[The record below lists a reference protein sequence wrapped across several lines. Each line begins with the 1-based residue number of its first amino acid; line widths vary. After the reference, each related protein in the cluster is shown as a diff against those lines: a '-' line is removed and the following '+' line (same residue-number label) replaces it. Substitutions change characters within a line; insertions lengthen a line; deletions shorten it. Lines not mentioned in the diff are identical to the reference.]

1 MEGKFPKYYTELEAT
16 SSEQLDL
23 LCRYLGNDSSKQ
35 AASLRAANFHDENG
49 AVQKIWDR
57 LDMRYGAPEL
67 LVSSIR
73 ERLDK
78 FPKILPKDTDK
89 LYELSDLVS
98 EISSLKDSDK
108 YKSILSFFDS
118 SVSVNI
124 IVNKLPAFMQNKWTD
139 RALKYKKDYGVV
151 YPPFSLLDEFIKNMA
166 ERMNDPSFNFDPS
179 STRSPSATYTPRKY
193 SASSMH
199 SDRKVNFISR
209 KTVANDIIMCPLHGE
224 SSKHS
229 LKDCNIFLK
238 SDIEDKRQI
247 IKKYGICFKCCAG
260 KHLAK
265 DCTETIKCQKC
276 GSVRHC
282 TIFHIDRKT
291 PEKHGG
297 ENKEQSNLENENTDV
312 KTKCTQICDNNIG
325 GKSCAKTLLVNV
337 YPAEH
342 PEMCLPVYAIIDDQS
357 NRSLAHPMFFE
368 HFCENYSKIDYV
380 LSSCAGKTVRQGR
393 HATNYILQSFDKTHT
408 INCPSLIE
416 CNNIPN
422 EPQEIATPSVV
433 RNYKHL
439 RDLEHCIPEYDP
451 TIPIMLLIG
460 RDVIS
465 AHHVLEHRIG
475 LDNEPYAQKLNLG
488 WVIIGETCLGK
499 VHSPATIS
507 VKKTHILK
515 PGRESIFEPC
525 PNCLLVKEKIYD
537 VNNIFTRR
545 TDDDKP
551 GLSQEDKEFYKIMEK
566 GVSQLP
572 DGHFCAPLPFKTG
585 RDRLPDNYSH
595 AHRRAENLEKTLKRD
610 VIKQQH
616 FFEFMSKIFEKGHA
630 EKAPVLDDD
639 QERWYLPI
647 FGVYHPKKP
656 SKIRVVFD
664 SSAEHKG
671 VSLNKALLTGP
682 DLTNNLV
689 GILLKFRKER
699 IAVSAD
705 IEQMFFN
712 FFVTDKHRDYLRF
725 FWFEEND
732 ITKPLIEYRMKV
744 HVFGN
749 SPSPAVATIGLRKS
763 VCGHAQDEDKD
774 CDEVC
779 NFVKHN
785 FYVDDGLISMTNE
798 EHAVSIIKETQKRML
813 TNGKLKLCKVTSN
826 SSKVLSNFSSEELA
840 PEMVDIN
847 FDQNDANVQR
857 SLGLLWQVQSDTFTY
872 RLSLEEKPYT
882 KRGVLSTINSIFDP
896 IGFVAPVVLQGR
908 LVMRKVLSESNLDWD
923 EPLPDKFRNQWEMW
937 RKSLIDLENVKIP
950 RQFTNISFQNS
961 VRKELHVFSDA
972 SRDAIGAVVYVKL
985 SNINGDSEVGF
996 VIGKSKVAPTHGHTI
1011 PRLELCAAVVAT
1023 ELCNFVREH
1032 LIVRADSVSY
1042 YTDSQIV
1049 LGYINN
1055 TSRRFHIYVCNRI
1068 DRILKHS
1075 TKSQWNY
1082 VATECNPA
1090 DQATRPISVQ
1100 KMKNSLWLEG
1110 PINFLNKCQ
1119 TRENHELVC
1128 PDMDSE
1134 VYPEIKTLK
1143 TCAPICLG
1151 SHRFTRFSKWS
1162 ALVRAMS
1169 TLKKFMSR
1177 KQNDLRSNVDFQNE
1191 SEFLL
1196 IKEAQ
1201 KEYYQT
1207 EIDCLKNKKSL
1218 PKDSALISLDPALN
1232 KHGLLVVGGR
1242 LRNSGLS
1249 SLEKHPYIVSSK
1261 HYIAILLV
1269 RHFHEQVKHLGRVF
1283 TEGLIRSSGFWII
1296 GGKRLINSVLNK
1308 CVKCRISRG
1317 RAIEQRMAD
1326 LPPERLTPDPPFTY
1340 VGVDT
1345 FGPFDIY
1352 VRRTRGGFANPKRW
1366 TVVFSCLVTRA
1377 IHLEVVEEMS
1387 SSSFINAM
1395 RRFISIRGPVKEF
1408 VSDRGTNFVGATSDL
1423 GIIAINV
1430 EDRHLQNFLTEN
1442 KTVWKFNPPHASH
1455 MAGAW
1460 ERMIGL
1466 IKRILNSMFQNVQ
1479 EKQLTHE
1486 VLCTFMAEVCAIV
1499 NGRPL
1504 VSVSTDPDCPEILS
1518 PNALLTHKLG
1528 GDKQEINDFTVKDV
1542 YKVQWKH
1549 VQVLADQF
1557 WKRWQSEYLHNLQK
1571 RQKWQHE
1578 HKNLVIGDI
1587 VLMSDKECKRNQWSM
1602 GTVDKVFPS
1611 ADGLVRSVSVRTIKD
1626 LKPVNYTRPV
1636 TKLVYLF
1643 SE

>member
-1 MEGKFPKYYTELEAT
+1 M
-16 SSEQLDL
+16 
-23 LCRYLGNDSSKQ
+23 
-35 AASLRAANFHDENG
+35 
-49 AVQKIWDR
+49 
-57 LDMRYGAPEL
+57 
-67 LVSSIR
+67 
-73 ERLDK
+73 
-78 FPKILPKDTDK
+78 
-89 LYELSDLVS
+89 
-98 EISSLKDSDK
+98 
-108 YKSILSFFDS
+108 
-118 SVSVNI
+118 
-124 IVNKLPAFMQNKWTD
+124 
-139 RALKYKKDYGVV
+139 
-151 YPPFSLLDEFIKNMA
+151 
-166 ERMNDPSFNFDPS
+166 
-179 STRSPSATYTPRKY
+179 
-193 SASSMH
+193 
-199 SDRKVNFISR
+199 
-209 KTVANDIIMCPLHGE
+209 
-224 SSKHS
+224 
-229 LKDCNIFLK
+229 
-238 SDIEDKRQI
+238 
-247 IKKYGICFKCCAG
+247 
-260 KHLAK
+260 
-265 DCTETIKCQKC
+265 
-276 GSVRHC
+276 
-282 TIFHIDRKT
+282 
-291 PEKHGG
+291 
-297 ENKEQSNLENENTDV
+297 
-312 KTKCTQICDNNIG
+312 
-325 GKSCAKTLLVNV
+325 
-337 YPAEH
+337 
-342 PEMCLPVYAIIDDQS
+342 
-357 NRSLAHPMFFE
+357 
-368 HFCENYSKIDYV
+368 
-380 LSSCAGKTVRQGR
+380 
-393 HATNYILQSFDKTHT
+393 
-408 INCPSLIE
+408 
-416 CNNIPN
+416 
-422 EPQEIATPSVV
+422 
-433 RNYKHL
+433 
-439 RDLEHCIPEYDP
+439 
-451 TIPIMLLIG
+451 
-460 RDVIS
+460 
-465 AHHVLEHRIG
+465 
-475 LDNEPYAQKLNLG
+475 
-488 WVIIGETCLGK
+488 
-499 VHSPATIS
+499 
-507 VKKTHILK
+507 
-515 PGRESIFEPC
+515 
-525 PNCLLVKEKIYD
+525 
-537 VNNIFTRR
+537 
-545 TDDDKP
+545 
-551 GLSQEDKEFYKIMEK
+551 
-566 GVSQLP
+566 
-572 DGHFCAPLPFKTG
+572 
-585 RDRLPDNYSH
+585 
-595 AHRRAENLEKTLKRD
+595 
-610 VIKQQH
+610 
-616 FFEFMSKIFEKGHA
+616 
-630 EKAPVLDDD
+630 
-639 QERWYLPI
+639 
-647 FGVYHPKKP
+647 
-656 SKIRVVFD
+656 
-664 SSAEHKG
+664 
-671 VSLNKALLTGP
+671 
-682 DLTNNLV
+682 
-689 GILLKFRKER
+689 
-699 IAVSAD
+699 
-705 IEQMFFN
+705 
-712 FFVTDKHRDYLRF
+712 
-725 FWFEEND
+725 
-732 ITKPLIEYRMKV
+732 
-744 HVFGN
+744 
-749 SPSPAVATIGLRKS
+749 
-763 VCGHAQDEDKD
+763 
-774 CDEVC
+774 
-779 NFVKHN
+779 
-785 FYVDDGLISMTNE
+785 
-798 EHAVSIIKETQKRML
+798 
-813 TNGKLKLCKVTSN
+813 
-826 SSKVLSNFSSEELA
+826 
-840 PEMVDIN
+840 
-847 FDQNDANVQR
+847 
-857 SLGLLWQVQSDTFTY
+857 
-872 RLSLEEKPYT
+872 
-882 KRGVLSTINSIFDP
+882 
-896 IGFVAPVVLQGR
+896 
-908 LVMRKVLSESNLDWD
+908 
-923 EPLPDKFRNQWEMW
+923 
-937 RKSLIDLENVKIP
+937 
-950 RQFTNISFQNS
+950 
-961 VRKELHVFSDA
+961 
-972 SRDAIGAVVYVKL
+972 VYVKL

-996 VIGKSKVAPTHGHTI
+996 VIGKSKVVPTHGHTI

-1068 DRILKHS
+1068 DGILKHS

-1110 PINFLNKCQ
+1110 LINFLDKCQ

-1196 IKEAQ
+1196 IEEAQ

-1308 CVKCRISRG
+1308 CVKCRILRG

-1466 IKRILNSMFQNVQ
+1466 IKIILNSMFQNVQ

-1486 VLCTFMAEVCAIV
+1486 VLCTFMAGVCAIV

-1504 VSVSTDPDCPEILS
+1504 VSVSTNPDCPEILS

-1528 GDKQEINDFTVKDV
+1528 GDKQEINDFTVKDA

-1578 HKNLVIGDI
+1578 HKNLAIGDI

-1626 LKPVNYTRPV
+1626 LKPVNYTGPV